1 MKSRTL
7 FPRLAPLVA
16 AAMLLNF
23 AQATTAQRRRPARRT
38 QTTSRPAATPTP
50 QARAQTQNQ
59 PQTTTQTSPAQATPA
74 AGAGTQAQ
82 ATNSAAPVAQ
92 RRAGPDAS
100 VEELLSS
107 DGFGVYVE
115 VRRVGTLARTEELK
129 TAVGALQLFGEEVE
143 PVTDLFAFVSDNA
156 EKLSEA
162 RALLAFMPTR
172 GGLPQAFLALELPS
186 PEEAAAFEPKFREYI
201 GEKVQPLTDEIFNP
215 RAAQKASSEKQ
226 QPGANGQGA
235 NAGSKS
241 QSKPQNNAQVN
252 VRSGEQTAGA
262 SGYAFRRVGRLLL
275 TANEPFTLKQIR
287 GEEGT
292 NSLAENV
299 RFQSARTR
307 LASDSLFVYVDTALA
322 QQGYEYQ
329 QQKWREQREALAAAS
344 SNTGNEPAI
353 NNTVRAKPSPSH
365 APTVQAT
372 QATPAATS
380 TPTTSQTSVAVV
392 ASTQATPSPS
402 TSPQTQVQTNAQPT
416 PTPVDGTGID
426 DPTNTISSNIT
437 PEMIQELPENGSVK
451 SVAST
456 ATKPSEQ
463 QVAVWRMGGLL
474 NNIVRG
480 APRIPGMVALGLRLD
495 SGALVVRL
503 AVENTPDGVV
513 SVIPFLPNV
522 VAGPPVTAAA
532 AEVAPDDTDVFITT
546 SLDWQRI
553 YTSTLGTASLDPSLT
568 RSWVDG
574 RTDEDRDVS
583 VSGVTGGG
591 KQPTPEETVAAVE
604 KLFGF
609 KIKEDLLPALG
620 NEVAVSVPFSYL
632 NGPRAFGPARR
643 NDEKDSE
650 PGLAFIV
657 ALNDPDKV
665 QEILPRALAAFQF
678 VSLGSTFAAPEKR
691 EGFEIRS
698 AGEFS
703 YTVINNFLVAGGDVK
718 AVRHVVD
725 SYAARRTLA
734 STNAYRDAVTW
745 QAQQKVLQVFVSDA
759 LMKSLIEDAKKK
771 SGGSIDP
778 VVQTLLAQLDV
789 TPEPS
794 SYEATNEGDV
804 LLHEV
809 RLPTSLL
816 KAYAVTSLIA
826 AKDATV
832 IGNESEAA
840 YILRR
845 IHFAEYQFKE
855 GRKKGRYATLDELFD
870 EKMLEKDY
878 VARLGYKV
886 EVNPLGDKFTATATP
901 KTYGK
906 TGRRSFFIDETGEVR
921 GADHKGQPATA
932 DDPPID

>member
-23 AQATTAQRRRPARRT
+23 AHATTAQRRRPARRT
-38 QTTSRPAATPTP
+38 HTTSRPAATPTP
-50 QARAQTQNQ
+50 QAQTQNQ
-59 PQTTTQTSPAQATPA
+59 SQTTTQTSPTQATPTPA
-74 AGAGTQAQ
+74 AGTQSQ
-82 ATNSAAPVAQ
+82 TTNAAAPVAQ
-92 RRAGPDAS
+92 RRAGPDKSA
-100 VEELLSS
+100 EELLSS

-129 TAVGALQLFGEEVE
+129 TAVGALQLFGEEIE
-143 PVTDLFAFVSDNA
+143 PATDLYAFISDNA

-162 RALLAFMPTR
+162 RAVMAFMPTR

-226 QPGANGQGA
+226 QPGAKSQGA
-235 NAGSKS
+235 NTESKA
-241 QSKPQNNAQVN
+241 QNKPQNNAQVN
-252 VRSGEQTAGA
+252 VRNGGQTAGA

-353 NNTVRAKPSPSH
+353 NYTVKAKPSPSH

-372 QATPAATS
+372 QALPTATLTP
-380 TPTTSQTSVAVV
+380 PTSQTSVAVV
-392 ASTQATPSPS
+392 ASTQATPEPSP
-402 TSPQTQVQTNAQPT
+402 TETPQTQVAVVVQASPT
-416 PTPVDGTGID
+416 PDA
-426 DPTNTISSNIT
+426 SAT
-437 PEMIQELPENGSVK
+437 PETIPENV
-451 SVAST
+451 SVAVIGVPSDT
-456 ATKPSEQ
+456 GAARADAAPATKPSEQ

-480 APRIPGMVALGLRLD
+480 AARIPGMVALGLRLD
-495 SGALVVRL
+495 NGALVARL
-503 AVENTPDGVV
+503 AVENTPDGIV

-522 VAGPPVTAAA
+522 VAGPPVSAAA
-532 AEVAPDDTDVFITT
+532 AEVAPDDTDIFITT

-568 RSWVDG
+568 RSWVDDSG
-574 RTDEDRDVS
+574 GEDRDVN
-583 VSGVTGGG
+583 VSGVPGGG

-632 NGPRAFGPARR
+632 NGPRVFGPARKK
-643 NDEKDSE
+643 EETDSE

-657 ALNDPDKV
+657 ALNDHDKV

-703 YTVINNFLVAGGDVK
+703 YTVINNFLVASGDVK

-734 STNAYRDAVTW
+734 STNAYRDAIGW
-745 QAQQKVLQVFVSDA
+745 QSQQKVLQVFVSDA
-759 LMKSLIEDAKKK
+759 LMKSEIEDTKKR
-771 SGGSIDP
+771 SGGSTDP
-778 VVQTLLAQLDV
+778 IVRSMLAQLDM

-794 SYEATNEGDV
+794 SYEVTNEGDV

-809 RLPTSLL
+809 RLPVSLL
-816 KAYAVTSLIA
+816 KSFALSEMIMM
-826 AKDATV
+826 KDITV
-832 IGNESEAA
+832 ISGEAEAA

-878 VARLGYKV
+878 VARLGYKI
-886 EVNPLGDKFTATATP
+886 EINPLGDKFTATATP
-901 KTYGK
+901 RTYGK

>member
-1 MKSRTL
+1 
-7 FPRLAPLVA
+7 
-16 AAMLLNF
+16 MLLNS
-23 AQATTAQRRRPARRT
+23 AHATTAQRRRPARRAQT
-38 QTTSRPAATPTP
+38 TTSRPAATP
-50 QARAQTQNQ
+50 RAQTQNQ
-59 PQTTTQTSPAQATPA
+59 SQTTTQTTPAQATPTPT
-74 AGAGTQAQ
+74 AGAQSQT
-82 ATNSAAPVAQ
+82 TNAAAPVAQ
-92 RRAGPDAS
+92 RRAGPDKS

-129 TAVGALQLFGEEVE
+129 TAVGALRLFGEEVG
-143 PVTDLFAFVSDNA
+143 PATDLYAFVSDNA

-162 RALLAFMPTR
+162 RAVMAFMPTR

-186 PEEAAAFEPKFREYI
+186 PEEAAAFEPKFREFI
-201 GEKVQPLTDEIFNP
+201 GEKVQPLTDELFNP

-235 NAGSKS
+235 RAESKA
-241 QSKPQNNAQVN
+241 QNKPQNNAQAN
-252 VRSGEQTAGA
+252 VQNGEQTAGA

-307 LASDSLFVYVDTALA
+307 LSSDSLFVYVDTALA

-329 QQKWREQREALAAAS
+329 QQKAREQREALAAAS

-353 NNTVRAKPSPSH
+353 NHTVRAKPSPSH

-372 QATPAATS
+372 QATPTATS
-380 TPTTSQTSVAVV
+380 TPTTSQTSVAVI
-392 ASTQATPSPS
+392 ASTQATPEPLP
-402 TSPQTQVQTNAQPT
+402 TETPQTQVAVGVQASPT
-416 PTPVDGTGID
+416 PDV
-426 DPTNTISSNIT
+426 SAT
-437 PEMIQELPENGSVK
+437 PETIPENASVTIVGV
-451 SVAST
+451 SPDTGVARADAAP

-495 SGALVVRL
+495 NGALVVRL

-513 SVIPFLPNV
+513 SVIPFVPNV
-522 VAGPPVTAAA
+522 VAGPPVNAAA
-532 AEVAPDDTDVFITT
+532 AEVAPDDTDIFITT

-574 RTDEDRDVS
+574 RSDEDSDVN
-583 VSGVTGGG
+583 VSGITGRG
-591 KQPTPEETVAAVE
+591 KQPTPQETVAAVE

-632 NGPRAFGPARR
+632 NGPRLFGPARKKEE
-643 NDEKDSE
+643 EKDSE
-650 PGLAFIV
+650 PGLVFIV

-734 STNAYRDAVTW
+734 STDAYRDAIGW
-745 QAQQKVLQVFVSDA
+745 QAQQKVVEVFVSDA
-759 LMKSLIEDAKKK
+759 LMRSEIEDTKKR
-771 SGGSIDP
+771 SGGSTDP
-778 VVQTLLAQLDV
+778 IVQSMLAQLDM

-794 SYEATNEGDV
+794 SYEVTNEGDV
-804 LLHEV
+804 LVHEV
-809 RLPTSLL
+809 RLPVGLL
-816 KAYAVTSLIA
+816 KSYALSEMIMM
-826 AKDATV
+826 KDMAV
-832 IGNESEAA
+832 IGGESEAG

-845 IHFAEYQFKE
+845 IQFAEYQFKE
-855 GRKKGRYATLDELFD
+855 GRKKGRYATLDELYD

-878 VARLGYKV
+878 VARLGYRV

>member
-23 AQATTAQRRRPARRT
+23 AHATTAQRRRPARRT
-38 QTTSRPAATPTP
+38 HTTSRPAATPTP
-50 QARAQTQNQ
+50 QAQTQNQ
-59 PQTTTQTSPAQATPA
+59 SQTTTQTQTSPTQATPTP
-74 AGAGTQAQ
+74 GAGTQSQ
-82 ATNSAAPVAQ
+82 ATNAAAPGAQ
-92 RRAGPDAS
+92 RRAGPDTS

-115 VRRVGTLARTEELK
+115 VRRVGMLARTEELK

-143 PVTDLFAFVSDNA
+143 PATDLYAFISDNA

-162 RALLAFMPTR
+162 RAVMAFMPTR

-201 GEKVQPLTDEIFNP
+201 GEKVQPLTDELFNP
-215 RAAQKASSEKQ
+215 RAAQKASAEKQ
-226 QPGANGQGA
+226 QAGANGQGA
-235 NAGSKS
+235 KSDSKAQNRP
-241 QSKPQNNAQVN
+241 QSNAQVN
-252 VRSGEQTAGA
+252 GQNGEQTAGA

-329 QQKWREQREALAAAS
+329 QQKSREQREALAAAS
-344 SNTGNEPAI
+344 SNAGNEPAI
-353 NNTVRAKPSPSH
+353 NYTVKAKPSPSH
-365 APTVQAT
+365 APVVQAT
-372 QATPAATS
+372 QATPTATL
-380 TPTTSQTSVAVV
+380 TPPTSQTSVAVV
-392 ASTQATPSPS
+392 ASTQATPEPSP
-402 TSPQTQVQTNAQPT
+402 TETPQTQVSVVVQASPT
-416 PTPVDGTGID
+416 PDASPSPTPNALEGVVVVD
-426 DPTNTISSNIT
+426 
-437 PEMIQELPENGSVK
+437 ELQPPPDGGR
-451 SVAST
+451 ADAAT

-474 NNIVRG
+474 SNIVRG

-532 AEVAPDDTDVFITT
+532 AEVAPDDTDIFITT

-568 RSWVDG
+568 HSLFEDG
-574 RTDEDRDVS
+574 E
-583 VSGVTGGG
+583 GGNVNVAG
-591 KQPTPEETVAAVE
+591 GAGAKQPTPEETVAAVE

-632 NGPRAFGPARR
+632 SGPRLFGPARKE
-643 NDEKDSE
+643 DEKDSA

-703 YTVINNFLVAGGDVK
+703 YTVINNFLVASGDVK

-725 SYAARRTLA
+725 SYAARHTLA
-734 STNAYRDAVTW
+734 STNAYRNAVSW
-745 QAQQKVLQVFVSDA
+745 QTQQKVVQVFVSDA
-759 LMKSLIEDAKKK
+759 PMKFLIEGTKKR
-771 SGGSIDP
+771 SGGSTDP
-778 VVQTLLAQLDV
+778 VVQTLLAQVDV

-804 LLHEV
+804 LVHEV
-809 RLPTSLL
+809 RLPVNLL
-816 KAYAVTSLIA
+816 KTYAISELIIT
-826 AKDATV
+826 KDATV
-832 IGNESEAA
+832 IGNEAEAA
-840 YILRR
+840 YLLRR
-845 IHFAEYQFKE
+845 IQFSEDQFKDT
-855 GRKKGRYATLDELFD
+855 RKKGRYATLDELFD